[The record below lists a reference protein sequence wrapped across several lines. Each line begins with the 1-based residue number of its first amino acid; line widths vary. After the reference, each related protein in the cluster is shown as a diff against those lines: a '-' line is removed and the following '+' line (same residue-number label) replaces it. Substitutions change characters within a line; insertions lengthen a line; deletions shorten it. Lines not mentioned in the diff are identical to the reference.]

1 MNSLKVSRYLH
12 ILFLIYSGGNHM
24 MGGRGAQFIL
34 VDKPSQIQKYVSS
47 SNYVPKNPQAV
58 NIPPTAIDT
67 KSNPVVTFLDS
78 IGCVLSV
85 PNEAE
90 MKPFAVSEK
99 SIQPYWT
106 NALNLFSGMSLQFVT
121 SSSEIS
127 YSEIEILKFES
138 SPLRIFFF
146 FFNFNPS

>member
-1 MNSLKVSRYLH
+1 MTHPCR
-12 ILFLIYSGGNHM
+12 F
-24 MGGRGAQFIL
+24 
-34 VDKPSQIQKYVSS
+34 SS

-78 IGCVLSV
+78 IGCVLSI

-106 NALNLFSGMSLQFVT
+106 NALNLFSGMSLQVVT
-121 SSSEIS
+121 SSSETS
-127 YSEIEILKFES
+127 YSEIKIL
-138 SPLRIFFF
+138 
-146 FFNFNPS
+146 NPVY